1 MSFEALIIG
10 LGSLIPVRLEEA
22 ESIQISVSWLKMGG
36 YDVGK
41 TF

>member
-1 MSFEALIIG
+1 MSFDPLIIG
-10 LGSLIPVRLEEA
+10 SCSFIPVRLEEA
-22 ESIQISVSWLKMGG
+22 ESIQILVSWLRMGG

>member
-22 ESIQISVSWLKMGG
+22 ESIQILVSWLRIGG
-36 YDVGK
+36 NDEGK